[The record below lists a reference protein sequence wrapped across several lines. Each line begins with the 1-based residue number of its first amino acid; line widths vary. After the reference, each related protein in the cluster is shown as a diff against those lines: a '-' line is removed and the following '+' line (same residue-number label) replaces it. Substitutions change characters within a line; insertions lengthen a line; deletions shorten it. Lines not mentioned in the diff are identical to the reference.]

1 MANSAGFGHKVTAT
15 VVRKADRVDDPKFWG
30 VFKVQ
35 CYSPSGEL
43 RWQQDAHNAVVN
55 QGLNSILNVYF
66 HTTAKL
72 TNFYL
77 GLANTGLS
85 AGAAASDTL
94 ASHAGWTE
102 LTATYSEGTRPQWSP
117 GAASGQA
124 VVNSTPVDFTIV
136 GSATV
141 GGIFVVGGTAG
152 GENTKGGT
160 TGTLWAT
167 APFSPEQ
174 SVNNGD
180 ILRVVYQVNAA
191 P

>member
-1 MANSAGFGHKVTAT
+1 MSNFGFGQKVTAS
-15 VVRKADRVDDPKFWG
+15 VVRKGGPVHTPKFWG
-30 VFKVQ
+30 AFNVK
-35 CYSPSGEL
+35 CYSHDGTL
-43 RWQQDAHNAVVN
+43 RWERVINNAVVN
-55 QGLNSILNVYF
+55 QGLNSILDVYF
-66 HTTAKL
+66 GATSKL

-77 GLANTGLS
+77 GLADTGLS
-85 AGAAASDTL
+85 GQTLATDTL
-94 ASHAGWTE
+94 SSKAWTE
-102 LTATYSEGTRPQWSP
+102 LSATYSEATRPQWTP

-124 VVNSTPVDFTIV
+124 VVNGTPVDFTIV
-136 GSATV
+136 SSATV
-141 GGIFVVGGTAG
+141 GGIFVVGGNAG
-152 GENTKGGT
+152 GEDTKGGT